1 MQMNARSV
9 NLALY
14 SLPMNAGRYSRQIL
28 FSGIGNE
35 GQDALSKSRVTI
47 IGCGALGSLQAE
59 MLVRAGIGSLRII
72 DRDFVEESNLPRQLL
87 FTEADAKENQP
98 KAIAAARRL
107 KLINSEIHL
116 DALVTDVNY
125 ANIED
130 LIADAQIIVDGTD
143 NFETRYLI
151 NDAAVKSGTPWV
163 YGAAVGS
170 YGVQMTIRPGITP
183 CLRCIWSDP
192 PSPGTFPTC
201 DTGGVILT
209 AIGMVASAQVTEALK
224 LLIGRFD
231 DLHNSLL
238 EFDVWTSRFGRL
250 NVKEARLADCSCC
263 WKKDFA
269 FLASHGGQL
278 ATTLCGRNAV
288 QVLPG
293 GRDSRVD
300 LNELAENLK
309 AVGEVTVN
317 QYLLRLH
324 ARPYE
329 ITVFADG
336 RGIIQGT
343 EDTAL
348 ARSLYSRYVGS

>member
-1 MQMNARSV
+1 
-9 NLALY
+9 
-14 SLPMNAGRYSRQIL
+14 MNAGRYSRQIL

-35 GQDALSKSRVTI
+35 GQEALSKSRVTI

-72 DRDFVEESNLPRQLL
+72 DRDFVEESNLPRQVL

-107 KLINSEIHL
+107 KLINSEINL
-116 DALVTDVNY
+116 DPLVADVNY

-130 LIADAQIIVDGTD
+130 LISDAQVILDGTD

-151 NDAAVKSGTPWV
+151 NDAAVKHGTPWV

-183 CLRCIWSDP
+183 CLRCIWNDP

-224 LLIGRFD
+224 LLSGRIQ

-238 EFDVWTSRFGRL
+238 EFDVWTSRFARL
-250 NVKEARLADCSCC
+250 NVKDARLADCSCC
-263 WKKDFA
+263 WKKNFT
-269 FLASHGGQL
+269 FLASHGVQM

-288 QVLPG
+288 QVSPG
-293 GRDSRVD
+293 ARDSRID
-300 LNELAENLK
+300 LKELAEHLK
-309 AVGEVTVN
+309 ASGEVTVN

-336 RGIIQGT
+336 RGIIKGT
-343 EDTAL
+343 EDPAL
-348 ARSLYSRYVGS
+348 ARSLYSRYVGI